1 MYAIGGTT
9 DVSIGKVATAMIGV
23 HLLIGIGEAAITAL
37 TVGAVLAVRPD
48 LVYGARGLTPKLKLR
63 VNGELVDAPGAEP
76 EPAPVAARTSHR
88 RVWAAGLVAS
98 LLLAGFVSFYASADP
113 DGLEKVATDHGIDK
127 KAEEHAA
134 ADSPLADY
142 GVKDVDD
149 ARLSGGWRA
158 SSAWVSRSAR
168 AARSSGPYAGA
179 VRTTPPRRTRRT
191 CRTRRAARASDM
203 AAGHAHKL
211 YRHGHSP
218 VHALPPHTK
227 LAAVFAFV
235 LVVVATP
242 REAMWAFGGYAVL
255 LGVVA
260 YVARVPAGFLLRRLL
275 IEVPFVAF
283 AVLMPFVAE
292 GERVDVLGMS
302 LSVNGLWGAWNV
314 LAKGTL
320 GVAASVLLAATTDLR
335 ELLLGLQRL
344 KLPPL
349 LVQIA
354 SFMIR
359 YGDVIADE
367 MRRMRIAR
375 ESRGF
380 EAKGVRHWGVLAKS
394 AGALFIRSYERGE
407 RVHLAMVS
415 RGYAGAMP
423 VIDEVTASRT
433 QWSYALALPGAA
445 LVVCLLGWSL

>member
-1 MYAIGGTT
+1 MG
-9 DVSIGKVATAMIGV
+9 
-23 HLLIGIGEAAITAL
+23 
-37 TVGAVLAVRPD
+37 
-48 LVYGARGLTPKLKLR
+48 
-63 VNGELVDAPGAEP
+63 
-76 EPAPVAARTSHR
+76 
-88 RVWAAGLVAS
+88 
-98 LLLAGFVSFYASADP
+98 
-113 DGLEKVATDHGIDK
+113 
-127 KAEEHAA
+127 
-134 ADSPLADY
+134 
-142 GVKDVDD
+142 
-149 ARLSGGWRA
+149 
-158 SSAWVSRSAR
+158 
-168 AARSSGPYAGA
+168 
-179 VRTTPPRRTRRT
+179 
-191 CRTRRAARASDM
+191 
-203 AAGHAHKL
+203 AGHAHKL

-218 VHALPPHTK
+218 VHGLPPHTK

-235 LVVVATP
+235 VVVVSTP
-242 REAMWAFGGYAVL
+242 REAMWAFGLYAVL

-260 YVARVPAGFLLRRLL
+260 YVARVPAAFLLGRLL

-292 GERVDVLGMS
+292 GERVEVLGLS

-320 GVAASVLLAATTDLR
+320 GVAASVLLAATTELR

-344 KLPPL
+344 RLPPL

-359 YGDVIADE
+359 YGDVVTDE

-380 EAKGVRHWGVLAKS
+380 EARGVRHWGVLAKS

-407 RVHLAMVS
+407 RVHLAMLS
-415 RGYAGAMP
+415 RGYAGSMP
-423 VIDEVTASRT
+423 VIDEVSASRA

-445 LVVCLLGWSL
+445 LAVCLLGWTL

>member
-1 MYAIGGTT
+1 M
-9 DVSIGKVATAMIGV
+9 GV
-23 HLLIGIGEAAITAL
+23 
-37 TVGAVLAVRPD
+37 
-48 LVYGARGLTPKLKLR
+48 
-63 VNGELVDAPGAEP
+63 
-76 EPAPVAARTSHR
+76 
-88 RVWAAGLVAS
+88 
-98 LLLAGFVSFYASADP
+98 
-113 DGLEKVATDHGIDK
+113 
-127 KAEEHAA
+127 
-134 ADSPLADY
+134 
-142 GVKDVDD
+142 
-149 ARLSGGWRA
+149 
-158 SSAWVSRSAR
+158 
-168 AARSSGPYAGA
+168 
-179 VRTTPPRRTRRT
+179 
-191 CRTRRAARASDM
+191 
-203 AAGHAHKL
+203 GHAHKL

-218 VHALPPHTK
+218 VHGQPPHTK

-235 LVVVATP
+235 VVVVMTP
-242 REAMWAFGGYAVL
+242 REAMWAFGLYAVL
-255 LGVVA
+255 LGAVA
-260 YVARVPAGFLLRRLL
+260 YAARVPAGFLLRRLL

-292 GERVDVLGMS
+292 GERVDVLGLS

-320 GVAASVLLAATTDLR
+320 GVAASVLLAATTELR

-380 EAKGVRHWGVLAKS
+380 EARGVRHWGVLAKS

-407 RVHLAMVS
+407 RVHLAMIS
-415 RGYAGAMP
+415 RGYAGSMP
-423 VIDEVTASRT
+423 VIDEVTASRA
-433 QWSYALALPGAA
+433 QWRHALALPGAA
-445 LVVCLLGWSL
+445 LVVCLLGWTL